1 MSHLLKLIAYP
12 EQQPSRSM
20 TIKGQLQSRPLSQAN
35 EEALLLLGNQTQNVS
50 DPHGQCLRQARLK
63 QGKSPAE
70 LATLAC
76 ISLAQ
81 LYELESGRNT
91 LFYTPDFALQAKR
104 RVARLLGEDWDII
117 TTGPGCS
124 AHTAS
129 NAHALSTIP
138 SVAAPSQPIATVNSV
153 DIEVT
158 RLVSV
163 SVDCELEPVKAQT
176 AVIVTPPQTPKPEKA
191 VSRGQSS
198 WWWVLVLTVI
208 AGVGTQWPVLA
219 QILTNV

>member
-12 EQQPSRSM
+12 EQPPSRRM

-35 EEALLLLGNQTQNVS
+35 QEALLLLGNQTQNVS

-81 LYELESGRNT
+81 LYELESGKTT
-91 LFYTPDFALQAKR
+91 LFYTNDFALQAKR
-104 RVARLLGEDWDII
+104 RVAKLLGEDWNSIAS
-117 TTGPGCS
+117 GPGCS
-124 AHTAS
+124 EHATS
-129 NAHALSTIP
+129 NVRTFSPLAPVAVSPQPAIVST
-138 SVAAPSQPIATVNSV
+138 SD
-153 DIEVT
+153 DIEVP

-163 SVDCELEPVKAQT
+163 SADCEVEPVKAQT
-176 AVIVTPPQTPKPEKA
+176 AVVVTPAQTSTQEKA
-191 VSRGQSS
+191 ASRGQSS
-198 WWWVLVLTVI
+198 WWWVLVLAFI
-208 AGVGTQWPVLA
+208 AGAGTQWPVLA